1 MPRVNLCLDP
11 RAERQEATRRIIRRG
26 MAEQG
31 IRYDT
36 ELAGKMGIPRPS
48 FSRKM
53 KDCSW
58 TLDELAGICKTLRL
72 TADDAAVMLG
82 IKK

>member
-1 MPRVNLCLDP
+1 MPRVNLCRDP

-36 ELAGKMGIPRPS
+36 ELAGKASISRPS

-53 KDCSW
+53 KECSFS
-58 TLDELAGICKTLRL
+58 LDELSRICKTLRL
-72 TADDAAVMLG
+72 TPDDAAVMLG

>member
-1 MPRVNLCLDP
+1 MPRVNLGRDP

-31 IRYDT
+31 MRYDM
-36 ELAGKMGIPRPS
+36 ELAGKVSISRPA

-53 KDCSW
+53 RDCTWS
-58 TLDELAGICKTLRL
+58 LDELSRICKTLRL
-72 TADDAAVMLG
+72 TADDAAVILG